1 METVST
7 AANLQR
13 ILAAWRQEG
22 FRTALVPTMGALHEG
37 HLALVDHARRRA
49 DRVVVTI
56 FVNPLQF
63 GPHEDL
69 ARYPRDLERDQALLG
84 DRGADLLYA
93 PAVAEVY
100 PAPPLVTIDPGPMA
114 GRLEGAVRPGHF
126 SGVLTVVAKLFHV
139 VGPAVACF
147 GQKDIQQAM
156 LIRRMVADL
165 DWPIEIE
172 VVRTVR
178 DVDGLALSSRNRFLA
193 PDERTQAL
201 VLSRMLRA
209 VEAAWRGGVR
219 GGAALLEVGREV
231 LAAVPDVRVDYAV
244 VVDPDRL
251 EPLESVGPGAI
262 VAVAARVGPTRLI
275 DNVILTESG
284 S

>member
-126 SGVLTVVAKLFHV
+126 SGVLTVVAKLVHV